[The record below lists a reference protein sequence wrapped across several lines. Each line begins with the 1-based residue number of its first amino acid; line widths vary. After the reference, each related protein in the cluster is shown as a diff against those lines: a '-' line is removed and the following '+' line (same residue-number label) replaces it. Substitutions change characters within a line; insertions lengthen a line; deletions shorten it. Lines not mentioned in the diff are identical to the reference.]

1 MVLAMTLTL
10 DVPYSKLAASSCF
23 KAAFSADV
31 ADTLGLS
38 SAAAVNVTSVSKSPN
53 SGVGNG
59 RSDVAYSVT
68 GRFSAADEVSHLV
81 ASRKLTRAHECLNGA
96 VVSISDEGSGH
107 ITAKTPN
114 ACLIDNGGCDSKAD
128 CSFVDEAPQCK
139 CPKGYTGDGKQCAL
153 VCNKCTAAQEKTC
166 SAHAKCCAKLGVGN
180 HLTEHTCSC
189 NEGWNG
195 PGSNGIKCFKSGSK
209 LAVPESTEAAD
220 SMASGVDDADEVL
233 SSLSGSG
240 SDDNDNSDTVD
251 SDNSAQSS
259 TNKLVL
265 SSEDT
270 SEATHIAP

>member
-1 MVLAMTLTL
+1 MTLTL
-10 DVPYSKLAASSCF
+10 DVPYSKLSASSCF

-96 VVSISDEGSGH
+96 VVSISDEGSGN
-107 ITAKTPN
+107 ITDKTPN

-128 CSFVDEAPQCK
+128 CSFVDKVPQCK

-220 SMASGVDDADEVL
+220 SMTSGVDDADEVL

-240 SDDNDNSDTVD
+240 SDDNDNSDTAD

-259 TNKLVL
+259 PNKLVL